1 MKKVKEKV
9 AIAVLTG
16 VIMGVSGSF
25 VFSGR
30 NIYASE
36 LKSTLSDEQ
45 TSQKNEKEKKEKTLE
60 LKEEI
65 QSSNKMKEENK
76 DVIKKE
82 EIDKKFDNN
91 EVRENKVTTFDIK
104 SNEKSKVEKCHWF
117 KNGTDGDG
125 RTIWSYKNKEGK
137 NVVGLAEINGAKY
150 FFDEYGR
157 MQTGIIKDYKSNKIY
172 YAESNGVLSNYKG
185 WKKIDDEWY
194 YFNGNGTL
202 KTGWLSLG
210 GKRYYL
216 NDQDG
221 NMVIGALAIEGKQYY
236 FNSNGELIKKTG
248 WLKGKNLE
256 TGGICW
262 YYFDEEGNLQ
272 KGFKN
277 IDGVNYYFTENGF
290 MATGVQNV
298 KQKDGNYKLMLFSEN
313 GKFIDKAGWYEVKDS
328 SNDSSWYYINSDYTL
343 ATGLKEINNKLYYF
357 DPDSGMMISNKLQ
370 EVVMKDG
377 SKKDYYFN
385 NNGVALINNEGWQSQ
400 KENNKIMWQYLKN
413 EQPVSGLQEING
425 KTYYFNENTSYMETG
440 VVDTG
445 KGIYLFDDNGAK
457 VNKTGWIQNK
467 GHWYY
472 LNNDSTVKRDWLNS
486 GYSWY
491 YLNDNGIM
499 ATQWKKVNNYWYYF
513 GSNGAMQK
521 DWKEINSN
529 WYYLRNDGIMTTQW
543 EKVNNYWYYFG
554 SNGAM
559 QKDWKEINNNWYYLR
574 EDGIMATQ
582 WEKVNN
588 YWYYFGSNGAMQKDW
603 KEINNNWYYLRED
616 GIMAT
621 QWEKV
626 NNYWYYFGSNGA
638 MQKDWKKIN
647 NNWYYLSDDG
657 IMTTQWNKINDYWY
671 YFNDDGKMINNQ
683 YVDGWRI
690 DNNGV
695 AHYEKAFRN
704 PKLENSNQIIVVT
717 TNNMSTS
724 YCNIEIYEKNDSGEW
739 NNIDIT
745 TGRVGANGLAY
756 IENRVQSTN
765 TTPAG
770 VMSITGAFGVKNNPG
785 TKLDYIKVN
794 NNMYWDLNS
803 ENSTYN
809 RLINYNPGGDYE
821 HLISYPRQYEYSLI
835 TDYNH
840 NQVPNKGGAIF
851 VHCLGRGA
859 TGGCVSMPREKMI
872 EILKWIDPK
881 KNPKILVI
889 PKDDLDDYWY

>member
-45 TSQKNEKEKKEKTLE
+45 TSQKNEKEKQEKPLE
-60 LKEEI
+60 LEEEI
-65 QSSNKMKEENK
+65 QSSNKMEEENK

-313 GKFIDKAGWYEVKDS
+313 GKFIDKAGWYEVKNG

-499 ATQWKKVNNYWYYF
+499 ATQWKKVNDYWYYF

-521 DWKEINSN
+521 DWKEINRN

-543 EKVNNYWYYFG
+543 EKVNDYWYYFGTNGIMQKDWKEINNNWYYLRDDGIMATQWEKVNDYWYYFG

-574 EDGIMATQ
+574 
-582 WEKVNN
+582 
-588 YWYYFGSNGAMQKDW
+588 
-603 KEINNNWYYLRED
+603 
-616 GIMAT
+616 
-621 QWEKV
+621 
-626 NNYWYYFGSNGA
+626 
-638 MQKDWKKIN
+638 
-647 NNWYYLSDDG
+647 DDG

-683 YVDGWRI
+683 YIDGWRI

-739 NNIDIT
+739 NNIDST

>member
-137 NVVGLAEINGAKY
+137 NVVGLAEINGDKY

-499 ATQWKKVNNYWYYF
+499 ATQWKKVNDYWYYF

-574 EDGIMATQ
+574 DDGIMATQ

-603 KEINNNWYYLRED
+603 KEINNNWYYLR
-616 GIMAT
+616 
-621 QWEKV
+621 
-626 NNYWYYFGSNGA
+626 
-638 MQKDWKKIN
+638 
-647 NNWYYLSDDG
+647 DDG

-683 YVDGWRI
+683 YIDGWRI

-739 NNIDIT
+739 NNIDST

>member
-137 NVVGLAEINGAKY
+137 NVVGLAEINGDKY

-157 MQTGIIKDYKSNKIY
+157 MQTGIIKDYESNKIY

-256 TGGICW
+256 TRGICW

-499 ATQWKKVNNYWYYF
+499 ATQWKKVNDYWYYF

-574 EDGIMATQ
+574 DDGIMATQ

-603 KEINNNWYYLRED
+603 KEINNNWYYLR
-616 GIMAT
+616 
-621 QWEKV
+621 
-626 NNYWYYFGSNGA
+626 
-638 MQKDWKKIN
+638 
-647 NNWYYLSDDG
+647 DDG

-683 YVDGWRI
+683 YIDGWRI

-739 NNIDIT
+739 NNIDST

>member
-1 MKKVKEKV
+1 
-9 AIAVLTG
+9 
-16 VIMGVSGSF
+16 
-25 VFSGR
+25 
-30 NIYASE
+30 
-36 LKSTLSDEQ
+36 
-45 TSQKNEKEKKEKTLE
+45 
-60 LKEEI
+60 
-65 QSSNKMKEENK
+65 
-76 DVIKKE
+76 
-82 EIDKKFDNN
+82 
-91 EVRENKVTTFDIK
+91 
-104 SNEKSKVEKCHWF
+104 
-117 KNGTDGDG
+117 
-125 RTIWSYKNKEGK
+125 
-137 NVVGLAEINGAKY
+137 
-150 FFDEYGR
+150 

-236 FNSNGELIKKTG
+236 FNSNGELIKKTD

-313 GKFIDKAGWYEVKDS
+313 GKFIDKAGWYEVKDG

-499 ATQWKKVNNYWYYF
+499 ATQWKKVN
-513 GSNGAMQK
+513 
-521 DWKEINSN
+521 D
-529 WYYLRNDGIMTTQW
+529 
-543 EKVNNYWYYFG
+543 YWYYFG

-574 EDGIMATQ
+574 
-582 WEKVNN
+582 
-588 YWYYFGSNGAMQKDW
+588 
-603 KEINNNWYYLRED
+603 
-616 GIMAT
+616 
-621 QWEKV
+621 
-626 NNYWYYFGSNGA
+626 
-638 MQKDWKKIN
+638 
-647 NNWYYLSDDG
+647 DDG

-683 YVDGWRI
+683 YIDGWRI

-724 YCNIEIYEKNDSGEW
+724 YCNIEIYEKNDSGKW
-739 NNIDIT
+739 NNIDST

-794 NNMYWDLNS
+794 DNMYWDLNS

>member
-137 NVVGLAEINGAKY
+137 NVVGLAEINGDKY

-499 ATQWKKVNNYWYYF
+499 ATQWKKVNDYWYYF

-521 DWKEINSN
+521 DWKEINRN

-543 EKVNNYWYYFG
+543 EKVNDYWYYFG

-574 EDGIMATQ
+574 DDGIMATQ

-603 KEINNNWYYLRED
+603 KEINNNWYYLR
-616 GIMAT
+616 
-621 QWEKV
+621 
-626 NNYWYYFGSNGA
+626 
-638 MQKDWKKIN
+638 
-647 NNWYYLSDDG
+647 DDG

-683 YVDGWRI
+683 YIDGWRI

-739 NNIDIT
+739 NNIDST

>member
-36 LKSTLSDEQ
+36 LKSTLSNEQ

-137 NVVGLAEINGAKY
+137 NVVGLAEINGDKY

-499 ATQWKKVNNYWYYF
+499 ATQWKKVNDYWYYF

-574 EDGIMATQ
+574 D
-582 WEKVNN
+582 
-588 YWYYFGSNGAMQKDW
+588 
-603 KEINNNWYYLRED
+603 D

-647 NNWYYLSDDG
+647 NNWYYLRDDG

-683 YVDGWRI
+683 YIDGWRI

-739 NNIDIT
+739 NNIDST

>member
-45 TSQKNEKEKKEKTLE
+45 NSQKNEKEKQEKPLE

-65 QSSNKMKEENK
+65 QSSNKMEEENK

-172 YAESNGVLSNYKG
+172 YAESNGVLSDYKG

-221 NMVIGALAIEGKQYY
+221 NMIIGALAIEGKQYY
-236 FNSNGELIKKTG
+236 FNSNGELIKKTS

-256 TGGICW
+256 TGGVCW

-499 ATQWKKVNNYWYYF
+499 ATQWKKVN
-513 GSNGAMQK
+513 
-521 DWKEINSN
+521 D
-529 WYYLRNDGIMTTQW
+529 
-543 EKVNNYWYYFG
+543 
-554 SNGAM
+554 
-559 QKDWKEINNNWYYLR
+559 
-574 EDGIMATQ
+574 
-582 WEKVNN
+582 
-588 YWYYFGSNGAMQKDW
+588 
-603 KEINNNWYYLRED
+603 
-616 GIMAT
+616 
-621 QWEKV
+621 
-626 NNYWYYFGSNGA
+626 YWYYFGSNGA

-647 NNWYYLSDDG
+647 NNWYYLRDDG

-683 YVDGWRI
+683 YIDGWRI

-739 NNIDIT
+739 NNIDST

-756 IENRVQSTN
+756 IKNRVQSTN

>member
-137 NVVGLAEINGAKY
+137 NVVGLAEINGDKY

-256 TGGICW
+256 TRGICW

-499 ATQWKKVNNYWYYF
+499 ATQWKKVNDYWYYF

-574 EDGIMATQ
+574 DDGIMATQ

-603 KEINNNWYYLRED
+603 KEINNNWYYLR
-616 GIMAT
+616 
-621 QWEKV
+621 
-626 NNYWYYFGSNGA
+626 
-638 MQKDWKKIN
+638 
-647 NNWYYLSDDG
+647 DDG

-683 YVDGWRI
+683 YIDGWRI

-739 NNIDIT
+739 NNIDST

>member
-45 TSQKNEKEKKEKTLE
+45 TSQKNEKEKKEKPLE

-236 FNSNGELIKKTG
+236 FNSNGELIKKTD

-313 GKFIDKAGWYEVKDS
+313 GKFIDKAGWYEVKDG

-413 EQPVSGLQEING
+413 EQSVSGLQEING

-499 ATQWKKVNNYWYYF
+499 ATQWKKVNDYWYYF

-521 DWKEINSN
+521 DWKEINRN

-543 EKVNNYWYYFG
+543 EKVNDYWYYFG

-574 EDGIMATQ
+574 DDGIMATQ

-603 KEINNNWYYLRED
+603 KEINNNWYYLR
-616 GIMAT
+616 
-621 QWEKV
+621 
-626 NNYWYYFGSNGA
+626 
-638 MQKDWKKIN
+638 
-647 NNWYYLSDDG
+647 DDG

-683 YVDGWRI
+683 YIDGWRI

-724 YCNIEIYEKNDSGEW
+724 YCNIEIYEKNDSGKW
-739 NNIDIT
+739 NNIDST

-794 NNMYWDLNS
+794 DNMYWDLNS

>member
-1 MKKVKEKV
+1 MKKVKEKI

-36 LKSTLSDEQ
+36 LKSTLTNEQ
-45 TSQKNEKEKKEKTLE
+45 TSQKNEKEKKEEPLE

-91 EVRENKVTTFDIK
+91 EVRENKVTTFDTK

-277 IDGVNYYFTENGF
+277 IEGVNYYFTENGF

-499 ATQWKKVNNYWYYF
+499 ATQWKKVNDYWYYF

-554 SNGAM
+554 TNGTM

-574 EDGIMATQ
+574 
-582 WEKVNN
+582 
-588 YWYYFGSNGAMQKDW
+588 
-603 KEINNNWYYLRED
+603 
-616 GIMAT
+616 
-621 QWEKV
+621 
-626 NNYWYYFGSNGA
+626 
-638 MQKDWKKIN
+638 
-647 NNWYYLSDDG
+647 DDG

-683 YVDGWRI
+683 YIDGWRI

-739 NNIDIT
+739 NNIDST

>member
-45 TSQKNEKEKKEKTLE
+45 TSQKNEKEKPLE

-277 IDGVNYYFTENGF
+277 IDGVNYYFIENGF

-499 ATQWKKVNNYWYYF
+499 ATQWKKVNDYWYYF

-603 KEINNNWYYLRED
+603 KEINNNWYYLR
-616 GIMAT
+616 
-621 QWEKV
+621 
-626 NNYWYYFGSNGA
+626 
-638 MQKDWKKIN
+638 
-647 NNWYYLSDDG
+647 DDG

-683 YVDGWRI
+683 YIDGWRI

-739 NNIDIT
+739 NNIDST

-785 TKLDYIKVN
+785 TKLDYIEVN

>member
-45 TSQKNEKEKKEKTLE
+45 TSQKNEKEKKEKPLE

-499 ATQWKKVNNYWYYF
+499 ATQWKKVN
-513 GSNGAMQK
+513 
-521 DWKEINSN
+521 D
-529 WYYLRNDGIMTTQW
+529 
-543 EKVNNYWYYFG
+543 YWYYFG

-574 EDGIMATQ
+574 
-582 WEKVNN
+582 
-588 YWYYFGSNGAMQKDW
+588 
-603 KEINNNWYYLRED
+603 
-616 GIMAT
+616 
-621 QWEKV
+621 
-626 NNYWYYFGSNGA
+626 
-638 MQKDWKKIN
+638 
-647 NNWYYLSDDG
+647 DDG

-683 YVDGWRI
+683 YIDGWRI

-739 NNIDIT
+739 NNIDST

>member
-45 TSQKNEKEKKEKTLE
+45 TSQKNEKEKQEKPLE
-60 LKEEI
+60 LEEEI
-65 QSSNKMKEENK
+65 QSSNKMEEENK

-313 GKFIDKAGWYEVKDS
+313 GKFIDKAGWYEVKDG

-499 ATQWKKVNNYWYYF
+499 ATQWEKVNDYWYYF
-513 GSNGAMQK
+513 GTNGIMQK
-521 DWKEINSN
+521 DWKEINNN
-529 WYYLRNDGIMTTQW
+529 WYYLRDDGIMATQW
-543 EKVNNYWYYFG
+543 EKVNDYWYYFG

-574 EDGIMATQ
+574 DDGIMATQ

-603 KEINNNWYYLRED
+603 KEINNNWYYLR
-616 GIMAT
+616 
-621 QWEKV
+621 
-626 NNYWYYFGSNGA
+626 
-638 MQKDWKKIN
+638 
-647 NNWYYLSDDG
+647 DDG

-683 YVDGWRI
+683 YIDGWRI

-739 NNIDIT
+739 NNIDST

>member
-137 NVVGLAEINGAKY
+137 NVVGLAEINGDKY

-499 ATQWKKVNNYWYYF
+499 ATQWKKVNDYWYYF

-529 WYYLRNDGIMTTQW
+529 WYYLRNDGIMTIQW

-574 EDGIMATQ
+574 DDGIMATQ

-603 KEINNNWYYLRED
+603 KEINNNWYYLR
-616 GIMAT
+616 
-621 QWEKV
+621 
-626 NNYWYYFGSNGA
+626 
-638 MQKDWKKIN
+638 
-647 NNWYYLSDDG
+647 DDG

-683 YVDGWRI
+683 YIDGWRI

-739 NNIDIT
+739 NNIDST

>member
-36 LKSTLSDEQ
+36 LKSILSDEQ
-45 TSQKNEKEKKEKTLE
+45 TSQKNEKEKKEKPLE

-236 FNSNGELIKKTG
+236 FNSNGELIKKTD

-313 GKFIDKAGWYEVKDS
+313 GKFIDKAGWYEVKDG

-499 ATQWKKVNNYWYYF
+499 ATQWKKVNDYWYYF

-521 DWKEINSN
+521 DWKEINRN

-543 EKVNNYWYYFG
+543 EKVNDYWYYFG

-574 EDGIMATQ
+574 DDGIMATQ

-603 KEINNNWYYLRED
+603 KEINNNWYYLR
-616 GIMAT
+616 
-621 QWEKV
+621 
-626 NNYWYYFGSNGA
+626 
-638 MQKDWKKIN
+638 
-647 NNWYYLSDDG
+647 DDG

-683 YVDGWRI
+683 YIDGWRI

-724 YCNIEIYEKNDSGEW
+724 YCNIEIYEKNDSGKW
-739 NNIDIT
+739 NNIDST

-794 NNMYWDLNS
+794 DNMYWDLNS

>member
-16 VIMGVSGSF
+16 VIMGVSSSF
-25 VFSGR
+25 VFTER

-36 LKSTLSDEQ
+36 LKSTLSNEQ
-45 TSQKNEKEKKEKTLE
+45 ISQKNEQDKKEEPLE

-65 QSSNKMKEENK
+65 KSSNKTKEENK
-76 DVIKKE
+76 DVIKQK
-82 EIDKKFDNN
+82 EIDKKFENN
-91 EVRENKVTTFDIK
+91 EVRENKVTTFDTK

-194 YFNGNGTL
+194 YFNGNGSL

-499 ATQWKKVNNYWYYF
+499 ATQWKKVN
-513 GSNGAMQK
+513 
-521 DWKEINSN
+521 D
-529 WYYLRNDGIMTTQW
+529 
-543 EKVNNYWYYFG
+543 YWYYFG

-574 EDGIMATQ
+574 DDGIMATQ

-603 KEINNNWYYLRED
+603 KEINNNWYYLRDD

-626 NNYWYYFGSNGA
+626 NDYWYYFGSNGA
-638 MQKDWKKIN
+638 MQKDWKEIN
-647 NNWYYLSDDG
+647 NNWYYLRDDG

-671 YFNDDGKMINNQ
+671 YFDKDGKMINNQ
-683 YVDGWRI
+683 YIDGWRI

-739 NNIDIT
+739 NNVDST
-745 TGRVGANGLAY
+745 TGRVGANGLSY

-785 TKLDYIKVN
+785 TKLDYIKVK

-821 HLISYPRQYEYSLI
+821 HLISYPKQYEYSLI

-889 PKDDLDDYWY
+889 PKDDLDNYWY

>member
-36 LKSTLSDEQ
+36 LKSTLSNEQ

-137 NVVGLAEINGAKY
+137 NVVGLAEINGDKY

-499 ATQWKKVNNYWYYF
+499 ATQWKKVNDYWYYF

-574 EDGIMATQ
+574 DDGIMATQ

-603 KEINNNWYYLRED
+603 KEINNNWYYLR
-616 GIMAT
+616 
-621 QWEKV
+621 
-626 NNYWYYFGSNGA
+626 
-638 MQKDWKKIN
+638 
-647 NNWYYLSDDG
+647 DDG

-683 YVDGWRI
+683 YIDGWRI

-739 NNIDIT
+739 NNIDST

>member
-137 NVVGLAEINGAKY
+137 NVVGLAEINGDKY

-328 SNDSSWYYINSDYTL
+328 SNDLSWYYINSDYTL

-499 ATQWKKVNNYWYYF
+499 ATQWKKVNDYWYYF

-574 EDGIMATQ
+574 DDGIMATQ

-603 KEINNNWYYLRED
+603 KEINNNWYYLR
-616 GIMAT
+616 
-621 QWEKV
+621 
-626 NNYWYYFGSNGA
+626 
-638 MQKDWKKIN
+638 
-647 NNWYYLSDDG
+647 DDG

-683 YVDGWRI
+683 YIDGWRI

-739 NNIDIT
+739 NNIDST

>member
-45 TSQKNEKEKKEKTLE
+45 TSQKNEKEKQEKPLE
-60 LKEEI
+60 LEEEI
-65 QSSNKMKEENK
+65 QSSNKMEEENK

-313 GKFIDKAGWYEVKDS
+313 GKFIDKAGWYEVKNG

-499 ATQWKKVNNYWYYF
+499 ATQWKKVN
-513 GSNGAMQK
+513 
-521 DWKEINSN
+521 D
-529 WYYLRNDGIMTTQW
+529 
-543 EKVNNYWYYFG
+543 YWYYFG

-574 EDGIMATQ
+574 
-582 WEKVNN
+582 
-588 YWYYFGSNGAMQKDW
+588 
-603 KEINNNWYYLRED
+603 
-616 GIMAT
+616 
-621 QWEKV
+621 
-626 NNYWYYFGSNGA
+626 
-638 MQKDWKKIN
+638 
-647 NNWYYLSDDG
+647 DDG

-683 YVDGWRI
+683 YIDGWRI

-739 NNIDIT
+739 NNIDST

>member
-45 TSQKNEKEKKEKTLE
+45 TSQKNEKEKHLE

-76 DVIKKE
+76 DIIKKE

-91 EVRENKVTTFDIK
+91 EVRENKITTFDIK

-137 NVVGLAEINGAKY
+137 NVVGLAEINGTKY

-185 WKKIDDEWY
+185 WKKIEDEWY

-272 KGFKN
+272 KGFRN

-385 NNGVALINNEGWQSQ
+385 NNGVALINNEEWQSQ

-445 KGIYLFDDNGAK
+445 KGIYLFDENGAK

-467 GHWYY
+467 GYWYY

-499 ATQWKKVNNYWYYF
+499 ATQWKKVNDYWYYF
-513 GSNGAMQK
+513 GSNG
-521 DWKEINSN
+521 
-529 WYYLRNDGIMTTQW
+529 T
-543 EKVNNYWYYFG
+543 
-554 SNGAM
+554 M

-603 KEINNNWYYLRED
+603 KEINNNWYYLR
-616 GIMAT
+616 
-621 QWEKV
+621 
-626 NNYWYYFGSNGA
+626 
-638 MQKDWKKIN
+638 
-647 NNWYYLSDDG
+647 DDG
-657 IMTTQWNKINDYWY
+657 IMTTRWNKINDYWY

-683 YVDGWRI
+683 YIDGWRI

-739 NNIDIT
+739 NNIDST

>member
-45 TSQKNEKEKKEKTLE
+45 TSQKNDKEKKEKTLE

-157 MQTGIIKDYKSNKIY
+157 MQTRIIKDYKSNKIY

-440 VVDTG
+440 VIDTG

-499 ATQWKKVNNYWYYF
+499 ATQWKKVNDYWYYF

-574 EDGIMATQ
+574 D
-582 WEKVNN
+582 
-588 YWYYFGSNGAMQKDW
+588 
-603 KEINNNWYYLRED
+603 D

-647 NNWYYLSDDG
+647 NNWYYLREDG

-683 YVDGWRI
+683 YIDGWRI

-739 NNIDIT
+739 NNIDST

-756 IENRVQSTN
+756 IGNRVQSTN

>member
-45 TSQKNEKEKKEKTLE
+45 TSQKNEKEKKEKPLE

-185 WKKIDDEWY
+185 WKKIEDEWY

-272 KGFKN
+272 KGFRN

-499 ATQWKKVNNYWYYF
+499 ATQWKKVNDYWYYF

-554 SNGAM
+554 TNGTM

-574 EDGIMATQ
+574 DDGIMATQ

-603 KEINNNWYYLRED
+603 KEINNNWYYLR
-616 GIMAT
+616 
-621 QWEKV
+621 
-626 NNYWYYFGSNGA
+626 
-638 MQKDWKKIN
+638 
-647 NNWYYLSDDG
+647 DDG

-683 YVDGWRI
+683 YIDGWRI

-739 NNIDIT
+739 NNIDST